1 MSNFSK
7 ARDIFSLNTPSFE
20 NKLFYCRFVSKYH
33 DDYEMAAGYE
43 DGAEACLN
51 NLSRDKLEALYVLS
65 TASEDSNTEYEKGY
79 RSAIKDYLLELR
91 MKLESYM
98 KLQMGTVNNIGEAY
112 LEDMRDR

>member
-51 NLSRDKLEALYVLS
+51 NKSKEELEALYEASMV
-65 TASEDSNTEYEKGY
+65 SEDYNTDYEKGY
-79 RSAIKDYLLELR
+79 RSAIKDYIKE
-91 MKLESYM
+91 MM
-98 KLQMGTVNNIGEAY
+98 
-112 LEDMRDR
+112 

>member
-43 DGAEACLN
+43 DGAEVCLSN
-51 NLSRDKLEALYVLS
+51 KSKEELEALYRAS
-65 TASEDSNTEYEKGY
+65 EASEDHNTDYEKGY
-79 RSAIKDYLLELR
+79 RSAIKDYLLE
-91 MKLESYM
+91 KY
-98 KLQMGTVNNIGEAY
+98 NYNI
-112 LEDMRDR
+112 

>member
-20 NKLFYCRFVSKYH
+20 NKLFYCQFVSKYH

-51 NLSRDKLEALYVLS
+51 NKSKEELEALYEAS
-65 TASEDSNTEYEKGY
+65 MTSEDYNTDYEKGY
-79 RSAIKDYLLELR
+79 RSAIKDYL
-91 MKLESYM
+91 K
-98 KLQMGTVNNIGEAY
+98 GE
-112 LEDMRDR
+112 

>member
-43 DGAEACLN
+43 DGAEACLSN
-51 NLSRDKLEALYVLS
+51 KSKEELEALYRAS
-65 TASEDSNTEYEKGY
+65 EASEDRNTDYEKGY
-79 RSAIKDYLLELR
+79 RSAIKDYLLE
-91 MKLESYM
+91 KY
-98 KLQMGTVNNIGEAY
+98 NYNI
-112 LEDMRDR
+112 

>member
-7 ARDIFSLNTPSFE
+7 ARDIARLNTPSFK
-20 NKLFYCRFVSKYH
+20 NKLFYCYFVSKYH

-65 TASEDSNTEYEKGY
+65 RASEDHNTDYEKGY
-79 RSAIKDYLLELR
+79 RSAIKDYLLE
-91 MKLESYM
+91 KY
-98 KLQMGTVNNIGEAY
+98 NYNI
-112 LEDMRDR
+112 

>member
-7 ARDIFSLNTPSFE
+7 ARDIARLNTPSFE

-33 DDYEMAAGYE
+33 DDYEMAAGYA

-65 TASEDSNTEYEKGY
+65 RASEDSNTDYEKGY
-79 RSAIKDYLLELR
+79 RSAIKDYLLE
-91 MKLESYM
+91 KY
-98 KLQMGTVNNIGEAY
+98 NYNI
-112 LEDMRDR
+112 

>member
-51 NLSRDKLEALYVLS
+51 NLSREELEALYETS
-65 TASEDSNTEYEKGY
+65 MTSEDYNTDYEKGY
-79 RSAIKDYLLELR
+79 RSAIKDYLE
-91 MKLESYM
+91 EEY
-98 KLQMGTVNNIGEAY
+98 
-112 LEDMRDR
+112 

>member
-43 DGAEACLN
+43 EGAEACLN
-51 NLSRDKLEALYVLS
+51 NEQRDKLEALEKLS
-65 TASEDSNTEYEKGY
+65 RALEDRNKKKKKGY
-79 RSAIKDYLLELR
+79 RSAIKDYLLE
-91 MKLESYM
+91 KY
-98 KLQMGTVNNIGEAY
+98 NYNIQEG
-112 LEDMRDR
+112 

>member
-51 NLSRDKLEALYVLS
+51 NKSRKELEALYEAS
-65 TASEDSNTEYEKGY
+65 MTSEDYNTDYEKGY
-79 RSAIKDYLLELR
+79 RSAIKDYL
-91 MKLESYM
+91 K
-98 KLQMGTVNNIGEAY
+98 GE
-112 LEDMRDR
+112 

>member
-7 ARDIFSLNTPSFE
+7 ARDIARLNTPSFE

-43 DGAEACLN
+43 DGAKACLN

-65 TASEDSNTEYEKGY
+65 IASEDSESEYEKGF
-79 RSAIKDYLLELR
+79 RSAIKDYLKER
-91 MKLESYM
+91 YDYD
-98 KLQMGTVNNIGEAY
+98 I
-112 LEDMRDR
+112 

>member
-7 ARDIFSLNTPSFE
+7 ARDIFTLNTPSFE

-51 NLSRDKLEALYVLS
+51 NLSRDKLEALYRAS
-65 TASEDSNTEYEKGY
+65 EASEDHNTDYEKGF
-79 RSAIKDYLLELR
+79 RSAIKDFIKY
-91 MKLESYM
+91 K
-98 KLQMGTVNNIGEAY
+98 
-112 LEDMRDR
+112 ED